1 MYKVE
6 KRIVIFPQK
15 YKAVTL
21 SVTDA
26 ESFQEADELLIR
38 EVSRYLDL
46 LEPEDIE
53 VLKRTIG
60 LVIIRE

>member
-1 MYKVE
+1 MKVE

-26 ESFQEADELLIR
+26 DSFEDADEILR
-38 EVSRYLDL
+38 KEVSKYAELLDD
-46 LEPEDIE
+46 EDLDI
-53 VLKRTIG
+53 LYRTIG
-60 LVIIRE
+60 LVK